1 MEKKLLQH
9 QNFMYMIEEHTML
22 QRVAHATNGSYPKVV
37 IQ

>member
-1 MEKKLLQH
+1 MKKKLLQH

-22 QRVAHATNGSYPKVV
+22 QRVAHPANSSYPKVA